1 MGGHDEHSHIVD
13 TCEGVP
19 VAAQAVEVVTL
30 ENAQDPM
37 NVAK

>member
-1 MGGHDEHSHIVD
+1 MGGHAEHSRIVD
-13 TCEGVP
+13 TCKGVP

-37 NVAK
+37 N